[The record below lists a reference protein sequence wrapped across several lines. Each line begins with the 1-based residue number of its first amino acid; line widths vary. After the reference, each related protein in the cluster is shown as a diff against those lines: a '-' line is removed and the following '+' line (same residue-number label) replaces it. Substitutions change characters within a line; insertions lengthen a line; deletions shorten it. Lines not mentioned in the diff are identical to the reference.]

1 MQECTTLH
9 CKNVHS
15 CYIKVYTLI
24 MQGATLNLK
33 FIMLVD
39 VNYNIQKFIL
49 INVHKELCFPWQR

>member
-1 MQECTTLH
+1 MCKVNTGIVKVYILVMQECTTLH

-39 VNYNIQKFIL
+39 VNYNIQ
-49 INVHKELCFPWQR
+49 

>member
-1 MQECTTLH
+1 MQECTTLY

-39 VNYNIQKFIL
+39 VNYNIQ
-49 INVHKELCFPWQR
+49 